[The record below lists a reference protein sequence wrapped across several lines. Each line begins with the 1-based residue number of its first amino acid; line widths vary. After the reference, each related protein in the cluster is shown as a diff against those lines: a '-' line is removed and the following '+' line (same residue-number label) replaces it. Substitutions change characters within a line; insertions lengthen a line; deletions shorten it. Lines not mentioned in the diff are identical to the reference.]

1 MQRNANR
8 DIISLVK
15 AWITHCKHPA
25 SLDIKMNGES
35 SCPRC
40 LNKIDPQSRH
50 CLHCGVDL
58 GLAADIAETVFSFG
72 EMAMDVRIAP
82 ETLVPRLGELLIE
95 RGLLE
100 PEDLNTA
107 LDFQQDRIA
116 SGVPCLI
123 GQALVELGLIDQYS
137 VDEVVT
143 VQIFQLQHA
152 LEQTNRE
159 LEQRVEERTAELQ
172 QALSKL
178 TELNQLKSNFISNI
192 SHELR
197 TPLTHIKGYLDLLS
211 DLSLGPLT
219 PLQIDALDVL
229 HRSEER
235 LEQLIDDLIQFSLVV
250 RGELSLNLKS
260 HDIRQLVLTN
270 LPQIRKKA
278 EVKGI
283 SIEIDIPPGIPNVL
297 ADEDKMQ
304 WVFNQLL
311 DNGIKFTPSGGSVKL
326 SANTIQDFIEFVI
339 MDTGIG
345 IPEER
350 IHEIFEPFH
359 QLDGSVTRRYSGTGL
374 GLAMVHRIIDVHGSK
389 IVVDSTPG
397 NGTRFSFSLPSAG
410 TNGDK

>member
-1 MQRNANR
+1 
-8 DIISLVK
+8 
-15 AWITHCKHPA
+15 
-25 SLDIKMNGES
+25 MNGES

-40 LNKIDPQSRH
+40 LNKIDSQLRH
-50 CLHCGVDL
+50 CQHCGVDL
-58 GLAADIAETVFSFG
+58 GLAAVSTETTFSSS
-72 EMAMDVRIAP
+72 EIAMDVRITP
-82 ETLVPRLGELLIE
+82 ETLVPRLGDLLIE

-100 PEDLNTA
+100 PEDLQTA
-107 LDFQQDRIA
+107 LDFQHDRIT

-123 GQALVELGLIDQYS
+123 GQALVELEFIDQYS
-137 VDEVVT
+137 IDEVVT

-159 LEQRVEERTAELQ
+159 LEQRVEERTADLQ

-219 PLQIDALDVL
+219 PLQIDAFDVL

-250 RGELSLNLKS
+250 RGELSLNLQS
-260 HDIRQLVLTN
+260 LDIRQLVLTN

-278 EVKGI
+278 EAKGI
-283 SIEIDIPPGIPNVL
+283 SLELDIAPGIPNVL

-326 SANTIQDFIEFVI
+326 SANLNQNFVEFSV

-345 IPEER
+345 IPDEQ
-350 IHEIFEPFH
+350 IQEIFEPFH

-374 GLAMVHRIIDVHGSK
+374 GLAMVQRIIDVHGSK
-389 IVVDSTPG
+389 IVVDSTPSK
-397 NGTRFSFSLPSAG
+397 GTRFSFSLPCAG
-410 TNGDK
+410 TNGYE